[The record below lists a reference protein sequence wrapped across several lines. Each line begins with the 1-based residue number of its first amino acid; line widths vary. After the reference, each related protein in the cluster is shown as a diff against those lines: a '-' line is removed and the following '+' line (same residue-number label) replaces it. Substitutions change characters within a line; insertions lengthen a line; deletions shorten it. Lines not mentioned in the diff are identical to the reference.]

1 MELLVC
7 YQTSEL
13 VESPLA
19 VFTHECSSARSSATS
34 SRAWRGWTV
43 SKYVLDLYNYTPVN
57 LKFHLSYRALQCS
70 LLCASSAGWVA
81 SLNVKCYFLIA
92 EGDVLVFLFAVNIC
106 SSVGVCG
113 SLLDHSGVIGFSF
126 FQSNCIG

>member
-1 MELLVC
+1 MYLTCTITLQLTLNSTCPTEL
-7 YQTSEL
+7 
-13 VESPLA
+13 
-19 VFTHECSSARSSATS
+19 CSVA
-34 SRAWRGWTV
+34 
-43 SKYVLDLYNYTPVN
+43 
-57 LKFHLSYRALQCS
+57 C
-70 LLCASSAGWVA
+70 CASSAGWVA